1 MKNKKC
7 KLLLVLAASSLFAL
21 TSCGEKPQDTTTSE
35 DTNTSSEVVKTYYS
49 ITLTAGENYKIEA
62 DFGYDASKV
71 EEGKNFKFKVTPTE
85 GYDVISV
92 KAGSVTLTGKNG
104 VYTIEN
110 VKANVIVTVEVAIQ
124 TLKVTFE
131 GEHFTATPKEGFT
144 PDNVNFGGSY
154 EFTLTIDEHY
164 HLVAVKV
171 GENVLTATEGVY
183 KITEIKANTVVK
195 VETEIDS
202 FAVTFEGEHA
212 TATVLEGYDATK
224 VNYGAELKFK
234 VEADAHYNVASVKD
248 GETVLTATE
257 GVYTLSNVTK
267 ATTIKIEV
275 ELDSHKVTFVGEGF
289 IVTDVEGFNKES
301 IAHGNEYKFKL
312 AVKEHFHVTSVKVG
326 EVALTAD
333 AEGVYTIS
341 NIAEDKTVTIAT
353 EEDTYKLT
361 IPASENYT
369 VELEEAGLDLNTVTY
384 SKEVKFKVSAAK
396 YYSIT
401 AVKLNGEAL
410 AVGED
415 GYYLVKNQVS
425 DSAITIEATR
435 NKATVTF
442 NTTGGAA
449 IAAKTIDQGTKVEE
463 VIPTRAADE
472 YYDAYTFDGWYLN
485 GEKFNFGTV
494 IEQNTTLVAKW
505 KYGNSK
511 TTYLNNWAKGDFG
524 VENGASI
531 ETLEQGFSK
540 FCWVPGDSAT
550 GKPGY
555 VDTVLR
561 AQYIAEFGRTNDD
574 GWMLNFNNFTT
585 KKDGKVTAVNLG
597 TISLPKT
604 NFHELLSGGKVA
616 TMELGG
622 YNTQNNIW
630 LKAGGQDLKINGNEG
645 NQSFDCL
652 ARTTIIVYEDSE
664 GKVRLNYADKLI
676 SEPCTDNGKYPY
688 GEIVLTEEEANGTA
702 SIKLHSA
709 QDGANRRYWLGKLR
723 VTNGERVYK
732 DFSTKTG
739 FTVDN
744 GTAYTQAESASTGGA
759 PHGQWASIMS
769 PYNLAVGV
777 YGTNKSGPTTLNL
790 DPINFNEL
798 FGNGEGVRFTLGSWN
813 GTEKISFVDGE
824 KTVELGINET
834 KPNNH
839 ASGNYH
845 DPLKYTW
852 PLIENTWRNWKVS
865 IDRFG
870 MNVHN
875 SYTNEDYHFALTEG
889 QLNGT
894 ESLTFKLGTY
904 SNDRFFVL
912 TNMMTYHI

>member
-7 KLLLVLAASSLFAL
+7 KLLLVLVASSLFAL
-21 TSCGEKPQDTTTSE
+21 TSCGENPQDTTTSE
-35 DTNTSSEVVKTYYS
+35 DTTPSSEVVKTYYS
-49 ITLTAGENYKIEA
+49 ITLTVGENYKIEA

-71 EEGKNFKFKVTPTE
+71 EEGKNFKFKVTPNE

-92 KAGSVTLTGKNG
+92 KAGSTVLTLKNG

-110 VKANVIVTVEVAIQ
+110 VKANVTVTVEVAIQ

-131 GEHFTATPKEGFT
+131 GEHFTANPKEGFT

-154 EFTLTIDEHY
+154 EFTVTADEHY

-171 GENVLTATEGVY
+171 GETVLTATEGVY

-212 TATVLEGYDATK
+212 VATVLEGYDATK

-248 GETVLTATE
+248 GETVLTANE
-257 GVYTLSNVTK
+257 GVYTLTNVTK

-289 IVTDVEGFNKES
+289 TVIDVEGFNKES
-301 IAHGNEYKFKL
+301 ITHGNEYKFKL
-312 AVKEHFHVTSVKVG
+312 TVKEHFHLTSVKVG
-326 EVALTAD
+326 EVTLTAD
-333 AEGVYTIS
+333 AEGIYTIS
-341 NIAEDKTVTIAT
+341 NIAEDKTVAIAT

-361 IPASENYT
+361 IPTGENYT
-369 VELEEAGLDLNTVTY
+369 VTLEETTLDLNAITY

-410 AVGED
+410 TVGED
-415 GYYLVKNQVS
+415 GCYLVKNQVS
-425 DSAITIEATR
+425 DSIVTIEATR

-442 NTTGGAA
+442 NTNGGTA
-449 IAAKTIDQGTKVEE
+449 IAAKTIDQGTTLEE

-485 GEKFNFGTV
+485 GEKFNFETI
-494 IEQNTTLVAKW
+494 IETDITLVAKW

-511 TTYLNNWAKGDFG
+511 TSYLNNWVASDFG

-531 ETLEQGFSK
+531 VTIDSAFSNI
-540 FCWVPGDSAT
+540 CWVNKDEET
-550 GKPGY
+550 GTPAHVNTELK
-555 VDTVLR
+555 
-561 AQYIAEFGRTNDD
+561 AQYMAAFGKTDND
-574 GWMLNFNNFTT
+574 GWMLNFNNAAPKF
-585 KKDGKVTAVNLG
+585 G

-616 TMELGG
+616 TMEVGG
-622 YNTQNNIW
+622 AGTWNNIW
-630 LKAGGQDLKINGNEG
+630 LAAGGTDVIINDNRGNGEIVE
-645 NQSFDCL
+645 SL
-652 ARTTIIVYEDSE
+652 TRTTITIYEDSE
-664 GKVRLNYADKLI
+664 RKVHLNYFDRLI
-676 SEPCTDNGKYPY
+676 AEPRSNNAEYPY
-688 GEIVLTEEEANGTA
+688 GEIVLTDEEANGTA
-702 SIKLHSA
+702 SLKLHSS
-709 QDGANRRYWLGKLR
+709 QNGAGRRYWLSKLT

-739 FTVDN
+739 FTVDA
-744 GTAYTQAESASTGGA
+744 GTPYTQAESASTGGA
-759 PHGQWASIMS
+759 PHGQWVSIMS
-769 PYNLAVGV
+769 PYNLAVGI

-798 FGNGEGVRFTLGSWN
+798 FKNGEGIRFTLGTWN
-813 GTEKISFVDGE
+813 GTDKISFMNGE
-824 KTVELGINET
+824 ETTELGASEV

-875 SYTNEDYHFALTEG
+875 SFTNEDYNFALTEG

-894 ESLTFKLGTY
+894 ESLTFKLGLY
-904 SNDRFFVL
+904 SNDHFFVL

>member
-21 TSCGEKPQDTTTSE
+21 TSCGEKPQDTTTSD
-35 DTNTSSEVVKTYYS
+35 DTTPSSEVVKTYYS
-49 ITLTAGENYKIEA
+49 ITLTAGDNYKIEA

-154 EFTLTIDEHY
+154 EFTITPDEHY

-171 GENVLTATEGVY
+171 GEKVLTATEGVY

-289 IVTDVEGFNKES
+289 TVTDVEGFNKES
-301 IAHGNEYKFKL
+301 ITHGNEYKFKL
-312 AVKEHFHVTSVKVG
+312 TVKKHFHVTSVKIG
-326 EVALTAD
+326 ETSLTAD
-333 AEGVYTIS
+333 TSGIYTIS
-341 NIAEDKTVTIAT
+341 NITEDKTVTIAT

-361 IPASENYT
+361 FSTSENYT
-369 VELEEAGLDLNTVTY
+369 VELEETTLDLNTVTY

-410 AVGED
+410 TVGED

-425 DSAITIEATR
+425 DSTIAIEATR

-442 NTTGGAA
+442 NTTGGTA

-463 VIPTRAADE
+463 VVPTRAADE

-485 GEKFNFGTV
+485 GEKFNFETI
-494 IEQNTTLVAKW
+494 IETDITLVAKW

-511 TTYLNNWAKGDFG
+511 TTYVDEWAMSSFVAGG
-524 VENGASI
+524 TGAAQNLDLSASHMAFQSGAVNQ
-531 ETLEQGFSK
+531 ELKEQI
-540 FCWVPGDSAT
+540 
-550 GKPGY
+550 
-555 VDTVLR
+555 
-561 AQYIAEFGRTNDD
+561 IAEFGKTDAD
-574 GWMLNFNNFTT
+574 GVFFNPKGITGTLQTPAINF
-585 KKDGKVTAVNLG
+585 K
-597 TISLPKT
+597 
-604 NFHELLSGGKVA
+604 ELLKTHSKIC
-616 TMELGG
+616 MEVGG
-622 YNTQNNIW
+622 YQTYNQLLVNVGNGNGDNRT
-630 LKAGGQDLKINGNEG
+630 KINWNGNESSVSLITRTRLTFMQGADG
-645 NQSFDCL
+645 N
-652 ARTTIIVYEDSE
+652 VYMGYEDTTFDQPLATYDARIRVGNLALSE
-664 GKVRLNYADKLI
+664 AQ
-676 SEPCTDNGKYPY
+676 
-688 GEIVLTEEEANGTA
+688 ANGTEGLIF
-702 SIKLHSA
+702 STTQGGS
-709 QDGANRRYWLGKLR
+709 RPYWLGR
-723 VTNGERVYK
+723 PYATAGE
-732 DFSTKTG
+732 STLVNVSGKTG
-739 FTVDN
+739 FTVTDATIKTKAEVTKDTGIAPFN
-744 GTAYTQAESASTGGA
+744 QWYDQICYEQQAIG
-759 PHGQWASIMS
+759 I
-769 PYNLAVGV
+769 L
-777 YGTNKSGPTTLNL
+777 GTNTKGASVLSI
-790 DPINFNEL
+790 DPIDLSSIFAAGKGVKFTIGAWNNDSIFYVE
-798 FGNGEGVRFTLGSWN
+798 GETATSIGMNAL
-813 GTEKISFVDGE
+813 
-824 KTVELGINET
+824 
-834 KPNNH
+834 KPN
-839 ASGNYH
+839 
-845 DPLKYTW
+845 DPFAHTKESITKTW
-852 PLIENTWRNWKVS
+852 FNWTVY
-865 IDRFG
+865 IDPATG
-870 MNVHN
+870 VAVHN
-875 SYTNEDYHFALTEG
+875 GFEGTDYTFKLTEG

-894 ESLTFKLGTY
+894 ESIKFNLSTL
-904 SNDRFFVL
+904 SNQHFFLL
-912 TNMMTYHI
+912 TNIVSYHL

>member
-35 DTNTSSEVVKTYYS
+35 DTTPSSEVVKTYYS
-49 ITLTAGENYKIEA
+49 ITLTAGDNYKIEA

-71 EEGKNFKFKVTPTE
+71 EEGKNFKFKVTPNE

-92 KAGSVTLTGKNG
+92 KAGSATLTPKSG

-110 VKANVIVTVEVAIQ
+110 VKANVTVTVEVAIQ

-183 KITEIKANTVVK
+183 KITEIKASTVVK

-257 GVYTLSNVTK
+257 GVYTLTNVTK

-289 IVTDVEGFNKES
+289 TVADVEGFNKES
-301 IAHGNEYKFKL
+301 ITHGNEYKFKL
-312 AVKEHFHVTSVKVG
+312 TVKEHFHVTSVKIG
-326 EVALTAD
+326 ETSLTAD
-333 AEGVYTIS
+333 TSGIYTIS
-341 NIAEDKTVTIAT
+341 NITEDKTVTIAT

-361 IPASENYT
+361 FSTSENYT
-369 VELEEAGLDLNTVTY
+369 VELEETTLDLNTVTY

-410 AVGED
+410 TIGED

-442 NTTGGAA
+442 NTTGGTA
-449 IAAKTIDQGTKVEE
+449 IAAKTIDQGTALEE
-463 VIPTRAADE
+463 VIPTRVADE

-485 GEKFNFGTV
+485 GEKYNFETI
-494 IEQNTTLVAKW
+494 IETDITLNAKW

-511 TTYLNNWAKGDFG
+511 TTYLNNWVASDFG

-540 FCWVPGDSAT
+540 FCWVKDHI
-550 GKPGY
+550 
-555 VDTVLR
+555 DTELR
-561 AQYIAEFGRTNDD
+561 AKYIAEFGRTDND

-585 KKDGKVTAVNLG
+585 KDKDTQEVLAVNKG

-604 NFHELLSGGKVA
+604 NFHELLSGGKTA

-622 YNTQNNIW
+622 YNTWNNIY
-630 LKAGGQDLKINGNEG
+630 LMAGGKDVKINGNET

-652 ARTTIIVYEDSE
+652 ARTAVTVYEDSE

-723 VTNGERVYK
+723 VVNGERTFK
-732 DFSTKTG
+732 DFSSKTG
-739 FTVDN
+739 LNVD
-744 GTAYTQAESASTGGA
+744 GGEIRTQAETVINNTQA
-759 PHGQWASIMS
+759 PFGQWYAPIQTF
-769 PYNLAVGV
+769 NQAVGI
-777 YGTNKSGPTTLNL
+777 YGNNESGQTTLSL

-798 FGNGEGVRFTLGSWN
+798 FENGEGVRFTLGSWN

-824 KTVELGINET
+824 KTVELGISET

-839 ASGNYH
+839 ASGKYH
-845 DPLKYTW
+845 DPLKTTW
-852 PLIENTWRNWKVS
+852 SLIENTWRNWKVS

-875 SYTNEDYHFALTEG
+875 SYTNEDYHFVLTEG

-894 ESLTFKLGTY
+894 DSLVFKLGVK
-904 SNDRFFVL
+904 SNAHFFVL

>member
-35 DTNTSSEVVKTYYS
+35 DTNASSEVVKTYFS
-49 ITLTAGENYKIEA
+49 ITLTAGDNYKIEA

-71 EEGKNFKFKVTPTE
+71 EEGKNFKFKVTPNE

-92 KAGSVTLTGKNG
+92 KAGSVTLTSKNG

-110 VKANVIVTVEVAIQ
+110 VKANVTVTVEVAIQ

-131 GEHFTATPKEGFT
+131 GEHFTITPKEGFT

-154 EFTLTIDEHY
+154 EFTLTPDEHY

-171 GENVLTATEGVY
+171 GEKVLTATEGVY

-289 IVTDVEGFNKES
+289 TVTDVEGFNKES
-301 IAHGNEYKFKL
+301 ITHGNEYKFKL
-312 AVKEHFHVTSVKVG
+312 TVKEHFHVTSVKIG
-326 EVALTAD
+326 ETSLVADTS
-333 AEGVYTIS
+333 GIYTIS
-341 NIAEDKTVTIAT
+341 NITEDKTVTIAT

-361 IPASENYT
+361 FSTSENYT
-369 VELEEAGLDLNTVTY
+369 VELEETTLDLNTVTY

-410 AVGED
+410 TVGED

-442 NTTGGAA
+442 NTTGGVA
-449 IAAKTIDQGTKVEE
+449 IAAKIIDQGTKVEE
-463 VIPTRAADE
+463 VIPTRVADE

-485 GEKFNFGTV
+485 GEKFNFETI
-494 IEQNTTLVAKW
+494 IECDITLVAKW

-511 TTYLNNWAKGDFG
+511 TTYVDEWAMSSFTAGGTG
-524 VENGASI
+524 VAQNLDLSASHMAFQSGAVNQELKQQI
-531 ETLEQGFSK
+531 
-540 FCWVPGDSAT
+540 
-550 GKPGY
+550 
-555 VDTVLR
+555 
-561 AQYIAEFGRTNDD
+561 IAEFGKTDAD
-574 GWMLNFNNFTT
+574 GVFFNPKGTKGTLQTPAINF
-585 KKDGKVTAVNLG
+585 K
-597 TISLPKT
+597 
-604 NFHELLSGGKVA
+604 ELLKTHSEIY
-616 TMELGG
+616 MEVGG
-622 YNTQNNIW
+622 YKDNDQLFVNI
-630 LKAGGQDLKINGNEG
+630 GNGNGDGRTRISWNGGSEIGVSYITRTKLTFMQGTDG
-645 NQSFDCL
+645 N
-652 ARTTIIVYEDSE
+652 VYMGYEDTTFDQPLATWDARIRVGNFALSE
-664 GKVRLNYADKLI
+664 AQ
-676 SEPCTDNGKYPY
+676 
-688 GEIVLTEEEANGTA
+688 ANGTEGLIF
-702 SIKLHSA
+702 SSP
-709 QDGANRRYWLGKLR
+709 QGGSRPYWLGRPYAVAGESTL
-723 VTNGERVYK
+723 TNVSG
-732 DFSTKTG
+732 KTG
-739 FTVDN
+739 FTVTDATIKTKSEVIKDS
-744 GTAYTQAESASTGGA
+744 GIA
-759 PHGQWASIMS
+759 PFGQWYDQICYEQQAIGI
-769 PYNLAVGV
+769 L
-777 YGTNKSGPTTLNL
+777 GTNTKGGSVLSIDPMNLSSIFATGKGVKFTIGVWNNDSIFYVEGETATSLGMNALKPNDPFAHTKESIIKTWFNWTVYIDPTIGVTVH
-790 DPINFNEL
+790 
-798 FGNGEGVRFTLGSWN
+798 NGFE
-813 GTEKISFVDGE
+813 GTE
-824 KTVELGINET
+824 
-834 KPNNH
+834 
-839 ASGNYH
+839 
-845 DPLKYTW
+845 YTF
-852 PLIENTWRNWKVS
+852 K
-865 IDRFG
+865 
-870 MNVHN
+870 
-875 SYTNEDYHFALTEG
+875 LTEG

-894 ESLTFKLGTY
+894 ESLAFKLGSY
-904 SNDRFFVL
+904 SNQHFFLL
-912 TNMMTYHI
+912 TNIVSYHL

>member
-21 TSCGEKPQDTTTSE
+21 TSCGEKPQDTTTSD
-35 DTNTSSEVVKTYYS
+35 DTTPSSEVVKTYYS
-49 ITLTAGENYKIEA
+49 ITLTAGDNYKIEA

-71 EEGKNFKFKVTPTE
+71 EEGKNFKFKVTPNE

-92 KAGSVTLTGKNG
+92 KAGSVTLTSKNG

-110 VKANVIVTVEVAIQ
+110 VKANVTVTVEVAIQ

-154 EFTLTIDEHY
+154 EFTLTADEHY

-183 KITEIKANTVVK
+183 KITEIKANIVVK

-248 GETVLTATE
+248 GETVLTATD
-257 GVYTLSNVTK
+257 GVYTLTNVTK

-289 IVTDVEGFNKES
+289 TVTDVEGFTKES
-301 IAHGNEYKFKL
+301 ITHGNEYKFKL

-326 EVALTAD
+326 ETSLTAD
-333 AEGVYTIS
+333 ASGIYTIS
-341 NIAEDKTVTIAT
+341 NIVEDKTVTIVT

-361 IPASENYT
+361 IATGENYT
-369 VELEEAGLDLNTVTY
+369 VELEETTLDLNTVTY

-410 AVGED
+410 TIGED

-425 DSAITIEATR
+425 DSTIAIEATR

-442 NTTGGAA
+442 NTTGGTA

-472 YYDAYTFDGWYLN
+472 YYDVYTFDGWYLN
-485 GEKFNFGTV
+485 GEKFNFETI
-494 IEQNTTLVAKW
+494 IESDITLVAKW

-511 TTYLNNWAKGDFG
+511 T
-524 VENGASI
+524 I
-531 ETLEQGFSK
+531 
-540 FCWVPGDSAT
+540 
-550 GKPGY
+550 Y
-555 VDTVLR
+555 VDEWAMSSFVAGGTGA
-561 AQYIAEFGRTNDD
+561 AQNLDLSASHMAFQSGAVNQELKKQIIAEFGKTDAD
-574 GWMLNFNNFTT
+574 GVFFNPKGLTGTLQTPAINF
-585 KKDGKVTAVNLG
+585 K
-597 TISLPKT
+597 
-604 NFHELLSGGKVA
+604 ELLKTHSKIC
-616 TMELGG
+616 MEVGG
-622 YNTQNNIW
+622 YQTYNQLLVNVGNGNGDNRT
-630 LKAGGQDLKINGNEG
+630 KINWNGNESSVSLITRTRLTFMQGTDG
-645 NQSFDCL
+645 N
-652 ARTTIIVYEDSE
+652 VYMGYEDTTFDQPLATYDARIRAGNLALSE
-664 GKVRLNYADKLI
+664 AQ
-676 SEPCTDNGKYPY
+676 
-688 GEIVLTEEEANGTA
+688 ANGTEGLIF
-702 SIKLHSA
+702 STTQGGS
-709 QDGANRRYWLGKLR
+709 RPYWLGR
-723 VTNGERVYK
+723 PYATAGE
-732 DFSTKTG
+732 STLVNVSGKTG
-739 FTVDN
+739 FTVTDATIKTKAEVTKDTGIAPFN
-744 GTAYTQAESASTGGA
+744 QWYDQICYEQQAIGILGTNTKGASVLSIDQIDLSSMFVAGKGVKFTIGAWNNDSIFYVEGETATSLGMNALKPNDPFAYTKESITKTWFNWTVYIDPAA
-759 PHGQWASIMS
+759 
-769 PYNLAVGV
+769 GV
-777 YGTNKSGPTTLNL
+777 T
-790 DPINFNEL
+790 
-798 FGNGEGVRFTLGSWN
+798 
-813 GTEKISFVDGE
+813 
-824 KTVELGINET
+824 
-834 KPNNH
+834 
-839 ASGNYH
+839 
-845 DPLKYTW
+845 
-852 PLIENTWRNWKVS
+852 
-865 IDRFG
+865 
-870 MNVHN
+870 VHN
-875 SYTNEDYHFALTEG
+875 DFEGTDYTFKLTEE

-894 ESLTFKLGTY
+894 ESLTFKLSSY
-904 SNDRFFVL
+904 SNQHFFLL
-912 TNMMTYHI
+912 TNIVSYHL